1 VPGVRR
7 AIRALSHA
15 ECAAMADEAVRTP
28 LSADIMAATVGL
40 ARKYYP
46 ELLD

>member
-1 VPGVRR
+1 
-7 AIRALSHA
+7 
-15 ECAAMADEAVRTP
+15 MADEAVRTP
-28 LSADIMAATVGL
+28 LSADIMESTLSL

>member
-1 VPGVRR
+1 M
-7 AIRALSHA
+7 ANEAL
-15 ECAAMADEAVRTP
+15 MTP
-28 LSADIMAATVGL
+28 LSPEIMNATVGL